1 VRRRANSRPIAASTH
16 TEPSLARLGGSAIA
30 PSEDRG
36 GDGDPCYARRMS
48 DDVKPKPLF
57 ARLTLPANAVDVT
70 AVLGV
75 GRCTL
80 EEQAIIRCI
89 AAAQPDLPLT
99 PEWISMCLDQARAFG
114 QL

>member
-1 VRRRANSRPIAASTH
+1 VVTAICAM
-16 TEPSLARLGGSAIA
+16 LGG
-30 PSEDRG
+30 
-36 GDGDPCYARRMS
+36 MS
-48 DDVKPKPLF
+48 DNVKPKPLF

-70 AVLGV
+70 ADAAITAVIGA
-75 GRCTL
+75 GRYTP